1 MSHLVAIVV
10 LHPAGRS
17 LSPHEAITSET
28 IASFLPPA
36 GDLDETADWFR
47 SAGFAVD
54 APGPISFSISAEPA
68 VFESVF
74 GDAAGP
80 IFDLDVLPSS
90 IRERLAA
97 VEVPE
102 PPDFGPGNP

>member
-1 MSHLVAIVV
+1 MTHLVAIVV
-10 LHPAGRS
+10 LHPAGRA
-17 LSPHEAITSET
+17 LSTHEVITSET
-28 IASFLPPA
+28 IASVLPPA

-47 SAGFAVD
+47 SAGFVVE
-54 APGPISFSISAEPA
+54 APGPISFSISADPD

-74 GDAAGP
+74 GDTEGP
-80 IFDLDVLPSS
+80 IFDIDVLPSS
-90 IRERLAA
+90 IRRRLAA